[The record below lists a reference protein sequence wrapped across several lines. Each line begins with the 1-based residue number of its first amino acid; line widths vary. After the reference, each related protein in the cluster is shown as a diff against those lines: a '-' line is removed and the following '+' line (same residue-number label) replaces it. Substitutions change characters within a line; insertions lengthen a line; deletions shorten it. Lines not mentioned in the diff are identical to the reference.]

1 MIKRILISLAVILPA
16 VMIALLWLAFFSP
29 RPPLTTDAATLAGDG
44 STLDYCRLPELDGT
58 GKNARDIAKG
68 NTPGCAYSHFPLPI
82 LADCTEPLP
91 PEADDIRGLWRGVA
105 GDKIGHV
112 ERVEQCG
119 HRTVITAGG
128 LFTIMAPTARPVSA
142 PMIRKVVLRSQ
153 LAIRLIA
160 RAPQPP

>member
-1 MIKRILISLAVILPA
+1 MIKRILISLAVILPT

-44 STLDYCRLPELDGT
+44 SSLDYCRLPELDGA

-119 HRTVITAGG
+119 HRTVITAAGIIHDYGPNSTAG
-128 LFTIMAPTARPVSA
+128 LNTNDTE
-142 PMIRKVVLRSQ
+142 
-153 LAIRLIA
+153 
-160 RAPQPP
+160 